1 MKITGLVTHNLIP
14 QGRMFPCRVIAVSSG
29 VSGGGLLVK
38 QIITGSQPG
47 GVLLLLLLVA
57 YFMALRL
64 VRLHL
69 ADPLTQMM
77 AGFLIN
83 AGGWLALLLG
93 LQQDANG
100 AVVLVGVVMAGMG
113 QGVVSRSLTGLTLP
127 PQSKLQTMIMVVGCL
142 LSVAICL
149 GVGALYDTTEGMRY
163 AVALLI
169 DLSLLGAL
177 YTKIVREDQGA

>member
-29 VSGGGLLVK
+29 VSGGALLVK

-47 GVLLLLLLVA
+47 GVLLLLLLVVC
-57 YFMALRL
+57 FMALRL
-64 VRLHL
+64 VKLHL
-69 ADPLTQMM
+69 TDPLTLIM

-93 LQQDANG
+93 LQQDAYWT
-100 AVVLVGVVMAGMG
+100 VMSVGVVMTGAG
-113 QGVVSRSLTGLTLP
+113 QGVVAGSLKELTLP
-127 PQSKLQTMIMVVGCL
+127 PQGKLQVMIMVVGCL
-142 LSVAICL
+142 LSAALCL
-149 GVGALYDTTEGMRY
+149 GVEAFSSTTEGMRY

-177 YTKIVREDQGA
+177 YTKIVREDYGV